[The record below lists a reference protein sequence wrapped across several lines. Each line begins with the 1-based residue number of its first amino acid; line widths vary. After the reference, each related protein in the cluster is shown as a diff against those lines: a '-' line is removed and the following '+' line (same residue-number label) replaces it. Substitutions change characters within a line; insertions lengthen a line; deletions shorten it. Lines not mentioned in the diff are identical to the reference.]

1 MAQKLP
7 SLNVLKVFDVA
18 ATRLSFK
25 QAAEDLCLSPS
36 AVSHQIKVLETQL
49 GLPLFLR
56 LPRGIELTEAGQRYH
71 RDIKKVYIYL
81 NVPLNSF
88 VKLARMGVL
97 RLAVFRL

>member
-18 ATRLSFK
+18 ASRLSFK

-56 LPRGIELTEAGQRYH
+56 LSRGIELTEAGQRYH
-71 RDIKKVYIYL
+71 REVKKGIYL
-81 NVPLNSF
+81 LERATEQLCGISQDESITIS
-88 VKLARMGVL
+88 
-97 RLAVFRL
+97 